1 MAELVDAVVIGM
13 GPGGEDVAGRLAEAG
28 WKVAGVEERLVG
40 GECPYFGCIPSKMIV
55 RAADLLAEGERI
67 HILSGSA
74 SEIPDWGKVAHR
86 IRAEATDNWN
96 DQVAADRF
104 TDKGGILVRGHGRL
118 NGPGRVVVG
127 DRELEASRA
136 VVLNPGTS
144 PAVPPI
150 PGLADV
156 PYWTNREL
164 LQAETVPASLTV
176 LGGGAIGIEMAQGM
190 ARFGARVTVI
200 EALDRIVS
208 FEEPEASRALTKVL
222 ERDGMTVRTSS
233 PAVAVSR
240 SDEGITVEVESGDRV
255 TSERLLVSVGRR
267 PNLGDI
273 GLETVGLDPKARSL
287 PVSDRMRVEGTDR
300 LWAIGDVCG
309 KGAFTHISM
318 YQAGIALADIQGREW
333 PAADYRA
340 LPRVTFTD
348 PEIGSAGLTEQQ
360 ARQQGIRVRIG
371 TTPTSSSTRGW
382 IHGPGNDGL
391 LKLIEDADRGVLV
404 GATSMGP
411 VGGEVLSILVL
422 AITAQVPTE
431 QLRHLIYAYPTFHR
445 GLEDA
450 LKALS

>member
-1 MAELVDAVVIGM
+1 MAELVDAVVVGM
-13 GPGGEDVAGRLAEAG
+13 GPGGEDLAGRLAEAG

-55 RAADLLAEGERI
+55 RAADLLAEGRRI
-67 HILSGSA
+67 ESLSGTA
-74 SEIPDWGKVAHR
+74 SETPDWGKVAHR

-96 DQVAADRF
+96 DKVAADRF

-118 NGPGRVVVG
+118 DGAGRVVVG
-127 DRELEASRA
+127 DRELEARRA

-150 PGLADV
+150 PGLAEV

-164 LQAETVPASLTV
+164 LQAETLPASLTV
-176 LGGGAIGIEMAQGM
+176 LGGGAIGMEMAQGM

-208 FEEPEASRALTKVL
+208 FEEPEASQALTEML
-222 ERDGMTVRTSS
+222 ERDGLVVRTG
-233 PAVAVSR
+233 ARAIAVSQN
-240 SDEGITVEVESGDRV
+240 DQGITVQLEGGERV
-255 TSERLLVSVGRR
+255 TSEKLLVSVGRR
-267 PNLGDI
+267 SNLNDI
-273 GLETVGLDPKARSL
+273 GLETVGLDPKARYL
-287 PVSDRMRVEGTDR
+287 PVTDRMRVEGAER
-300 LWAIGDVCG
+300 LWGVGDVCG
-309 KGAFTHISM
+309 KGAFTHLSM
-318 YQAGIALADIQGREW
+318 YQAAIALADIQGREW

-348 PEIGSAGLTEQQ
+348 PEIGSTGLTEKQ
-360 ARQQGIRVRIG
+360 ARDQGLRIRVG
-371 TTPTSSSTRGW
+371 TSPTSSSTRGW

-391 LKLIEDADRGVLV
+391 LKLIEDRDRGVLV

-445 GLEDA
+445 GLESA
-450 LKALS
+450 LAALS

>member
-1 MAELVDAVVIGM
+1 MPELVDAVVIGM
-13 GPGGEDVAGRLAEAG
+13 GPGGEDLAGRLAEAG

-55 RAADLLAEGERI
+55 RAADTLAESRRVP
-67 HILSGSA
+67 ILSGTS
-74 SEIPDWGKVAHR
+74 SDTPDWGKVAHR

-104 TDKGGILVRGHGRL
+104 TKKGGILVRGHGRL
-118 NGPGRVVVG
+118 DGPGRVVVG

-164 LQAETVPASLTV
+164 LKAETLPSSLTV

-200 EALDRIVS
+200 EALERIVS
-208 FEEPEASRALTKVL
+208 FEEPEASQALTQVL
-222 ERDGMTVRTSS
+222 ERDGMTIRTGAR
-233 PAVAVSR
+233 AVAVSHG
-240 SDEGITVEVESGDRV
+240 DDGITVEIEGGDRV
-255 TSERLLVSVGRR
+255 TSEKLLVSVGRR

-273 GLETVGLDPKARSL
+273 GLETVGLDPKSRSL
-287 PVSDRMRVEGTDR
+287 PVTDRMRVEGVDR

-318 YQAGIALADIQGREW
+318 YQAGIALADIQGVAW

-360 ARQQGIRVRIG
+360 ARQQGLRVRVG
-371 TTPTSSSTRGW
+371 ASPTSSSTRGW

-445 GLEDA
+445 GLQDA
-450 LKALS
+450 LAALS

>member
-13 GPGGEDVAGRLAEAG
+13 GPGGEDLAGRLAQAG

-55 RAADLLAEGERI
+55 RAADLLAEGNRI
-67 HILSGSA
+67 HILSGTA
-74 SEIPDWGKVAHR
+74 SETPDWGKVAHR

-104 TDKGGILVRGHGRL
+104 TEKGGILVRGHGRL
-118 NGPGRVVVG
+118 DGPGRVVVG
-127 DRELEASRA
+127 ERELEASRA
-136 VVLNPGTS
+136 VVLNPGTA

-150 PGLADV
+150 PGLADA

-164 LQAETVPASLTV
+164 LQAEEVPTSLTV
-176 LGGGAIGIEMAQGM
+176 LGGGAIGMEMAQGM
-190 ARFGARVTVI
+190 ARFGTRVTVV

-208 FEEPEASRALTKVL
+208 FEEPEASQALTEVL
-222 ERDGMTVRTSS
+222 ERDGMVIRTGAR
-233 PAVAVSR
+233 AVAVSQ
-240 SDEGITVEVESGDRV
+240 SGEGVTVELEGGDRV
-255 TSERLLVSVGRR
+255 TSEKLLVSVGRR
-267 PNLGDI
+267 SNLGDI
-273 GLETVGLDPKARSL
+273 GLETVGLDPKTRYL
-287 PVSDRMRVEGTDR
+287 RVTDRMRVEGTER

-318 YQAGIALADIQGREW
+318 YQAGVALADIEGREW
-333 PAADYRA
+333 PPADYRA

-348 PEIGSAGLTEQQ
+348 PEIGSTGLTEQQ
-360 ARQQGIRVRIG
+360 AREQGLRIRVG
-371 TTPTSSSTRGW
+371 SSPTSASTRGW

-391 LKLIEDADRGVLV
+391 LKLIEDQDRGVLV
-404 GATSMGP
+404 GGTSMGP

-422 AITAQVPTE
+422 AISAQIPTD

-450 LKALS
+450 LAALK